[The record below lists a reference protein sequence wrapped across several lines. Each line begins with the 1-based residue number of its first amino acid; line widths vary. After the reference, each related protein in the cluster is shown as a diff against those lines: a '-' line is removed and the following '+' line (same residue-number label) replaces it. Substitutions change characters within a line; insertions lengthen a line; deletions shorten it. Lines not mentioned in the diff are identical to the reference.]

1 MELLD
6 IIDLL
11 DSEGFTRKT
20 VYSTQHP
27 HILSFQKDAP
37 FTIQIDD
44 TTYNETRRVCL
55 TSTDNTI
62 NLYINNFTLT
72 NYTKIDIETISTIV
86 ISWKKPK
93 KTIVMAAATENGTM
107 ETLQNAII

>member
-37 FTIQIDD
+37 FSIQIDD
-44 TTYNETRRVCL
+44 TTYN
-55 TSTDNTI
+55 
-62 NLYINNFTLT
+62 
-72 NYTKIDIETISTIV
+72 
-86 ISWKKPK
+86 
-93 KTIVMAAATENGTM
+93 
-107 ETLQNAII
+107 

>member
-55 TSTDNTI
+55 TSTDDTI
-62 NLYINNFTLT
+62 NLYVNNFTLL

-86 ISWKKPK
+86 ITWNKKKMP
-93 KTIVMAAATENGTM
+93 VMVVATKNGTT
-107 ETLQNAII
+107 ETPANATT